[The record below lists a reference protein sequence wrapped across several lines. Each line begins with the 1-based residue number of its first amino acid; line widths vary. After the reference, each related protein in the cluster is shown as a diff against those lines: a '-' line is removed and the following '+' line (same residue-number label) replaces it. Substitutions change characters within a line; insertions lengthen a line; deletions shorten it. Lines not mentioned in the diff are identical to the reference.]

1 MFSSRKQQTKH
12 FNMYVCLWSVTI
24 PLAGSGSGKATAVT
38 EGEVCVYTRCTLD
51 AAVVKALQMLVAHII
66 AFRVQCLLIKTTADA
81 AVQENG
87 SVISIVLKV
96 VPEFCVVQPGN
107 L

>member
-1 MFSSRKQQTKH
+1 MESAQPLTYT
-12 FNMYVCLWSVTI
+12 NI
-24 PLAGSGSGKATAVT
+24 PPVHSAQ
-38 EGEVCVYTRCTLD
+38 CTLD

-107 L
+107 LWFDDVNPLELIITTIVLLVSC